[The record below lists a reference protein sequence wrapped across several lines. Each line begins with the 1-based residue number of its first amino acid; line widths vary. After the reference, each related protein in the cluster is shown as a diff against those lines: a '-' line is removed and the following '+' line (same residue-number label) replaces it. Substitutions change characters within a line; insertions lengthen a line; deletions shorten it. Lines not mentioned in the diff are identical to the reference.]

1 MTLFDSRGAPISRP
15 SSAPPETKGP
25 SFCPTCRS
33 SDVIT
38 TAKSPDSSSY
48 WRCTKCGEIW
58 NVVRWQRRAHDASRS
73 R

>member
-58 NVVRWQRRAHDASRS
+58 NVGRSDSSRYGGRRWR
-73 R
+73 